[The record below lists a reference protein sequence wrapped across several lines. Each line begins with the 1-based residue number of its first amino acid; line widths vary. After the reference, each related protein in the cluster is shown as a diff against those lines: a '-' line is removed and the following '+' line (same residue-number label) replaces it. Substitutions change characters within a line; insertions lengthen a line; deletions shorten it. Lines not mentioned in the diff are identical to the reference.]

1 MLRDPIGCFR
11 HGTPYAFRFAA
22 LISEQSTPTQ
32 NEFETMDFS
41 LTPDQQ
47 NIRDAILKHCSQYS
61 PEYWLER
68 DRDGVFPLDFHK
80 SMADAGW
87 LGIAMPEAVGGA
99 GLGITE
105 AAIMMQAVAEAGGGM
120 TAASSIHGPVFSM
133 QPVSLFGT
141 DEQKQRMIPPVL
153 SGADRICFAVTE
165 PNVGLDTTKLKTRAE
180 KRDGGYLV
188 NGEKI
193 WISVAQVA
201 NKMMLL
207 ARTTPLEDVKR
218 KTDGLSLFF
227 TDLDRSKIEVKLIHK
242 MGRHAVDS
250 NLLFIN
256 DLWIPEEDRIGKEG
270 DGFKLILHGLNPE
283 RVLLGAEAIGIG
295 RAAIQRAAQYAR
307 ERIVFDRPIG
317 MNQGIQHPLAKCW
330 MQLEA
335 ANLMVM
341 KAATL
346 FDRGV
351 DCGVEANAGKY
362 LAAETAFEACHTAML
377 TLGGM
382 GYAQEYHVERLLR
395 EVLIPRT
402 APVSPHMILNYIAE
416 KVLELPKSY

>member
-1 MLRDPIGCFR
+1 LFVRRPAASRRTIAVAKGYRVD
-11 HGTPYAFRFAA
+11 FA
-22 LISEQSTPTQ
+22 
-32 NEFETMDFS
+32 
-41 LTPDQQ
+41 LTTDQQ
-47 NIRDAILKHCSQYS
+47 NVREAILKHCARFSDD
-61 PEYWLER
+61 YWLER
-68 DRDGVFPLDFHK
+68 DREGVFPSDFHM
-80 SMADAGW
+80 SMAEAGW

-120 TAASSIHGPVFSM
+120 TAASTIHGPVFGM
-133 QPVSLFGT
+133 EPIELFGT
-141 DEQKQRMIPPVL
+141 DEQKQRMIPPIL
-153 SGADRICFAVTE
+153 SGAEKMCFAVTE

-180 KRDGGYLV
+180 RREGGYLV
-188 NGEKI
+188 TGDKI
-193 WISVAQVA
+193 WITNAHVAD
-201 NKMMLL
+201 KMMLL
-207 ARTTPLEDVKR
+207 ARTTPLDQVKR
-218 KTDGLSLFF
+218 KTDGLSLFY
-227 TDLDRSKIEVKLIHK
+227 TTLDRSKIEHRLIPK
-242 MGRHAVDS
+242 MGRHAVGS
-250 NLLFIN
+250 NMLFIN
-256 DLWIPEEDRIGKEG
+256 DLWIPEEDRIGGEG
-270 DGFKLILHGLNPE
+270 DGFKIILKGLNPE
-283 RVLLGAEAIGIG
+283 RILLGAEAIGIG
-295 RAAIQRAAQYAR
+295 RAAIRRAAQYAR

-341 KAATL
+341 KGATL
-346 FDRGV
+346 FDRGEE
-351 DCGVEANAGKY
+351 CGVEANAGKY

-402 APVSPHMILNYIAE
+402 APVSPHMILNFIAE